1 MLAAERKTMA
11 KEKREYVV
19 MVCQETGDLN
29 YYTSRAKTSPKL
41 ELKKYSPKLRKHTLH
56 KEKKRK

>member
-1 MLAAERKTMA
+1 MA

-19 MVCQETGDLN
+19 MVCQENGDLN

>member
-1 MLAAERKTMA
+1 MA
-11 KEKREYVV
+11 KEKVEHIVL
-19 MVCQETGDLN
+19 VCTETGDMN

-41 ELKKYSPKLRKHTLH
+41 ELKKYNPRLRKHTLH

>member
-1 MLAAERKTMA
+1 MA

-19 MVCQETGDLN
+19 LVCSESGDAN
-29 YYTSRAKTSPKL
+29 YYTSRSKTSLKL
-41 ELKKYSPKLRKHTLH
+41 ELKKFNPVLRKHTLH

>member
-1 MLAAERKTMA
+1 MA

-19 MVCQETGDLN
+19 LVCQETGDMN
-29 YYTSRAKTSPKL
+29 YYTSRAKTAQKL
-41 ELKKYSPKLRKHTLH
+41 ELKKSNPKLRKHTLH

>member
-1 MLAAERKTMA
+1 MA

-19 MVCQETGDLN
+19 LVCQEGGDLN
-29 YYTSRAKTSPKL
+29 YYTSRAKTAEKL
-41 ELKKYSPKLRKHTLH
+41 ELKKYNPRLRKHTLH

>member
-1 MLAAERKTMA
+1 MA
-11 KEKREYVV
+11 KEKVEHI
-19 MVCQETGDLN
+19 MLVCSETGDIN

-41 ELKKYSPKLRKHTLH
+41 ELKKYHPRLRKHTLH

>member
-1 MLAAERKTMA
+1 MA
-11 KEKREYVV
+11 KDKREYV
-19 MVCQETGDLN
+19 MLVCAESGDIN

-41 ELKKYSPKLRKHTLH
+41 ELKKYNPRLRKHTLH